1 MRLAFNISKST
12 TKMGGAKLPRHKRSA
27 AAGNGI
33 TDGEIIYRESFDDI
47 YLDLSQKPGKCRFA
61 DSGLGWKPADG
72 HTFTLDRDQ
81 ILQGQWSRASRG
93 YEVKVQTRSSGVIQ
107 LDGFAE
113 EDFERLSKVFKN
125 WYGSTLENKEHSLRG
140 WNWGKAEFGKA
151 ELAFNVQNRPA
162 FEIPYSEIVNTNLAG
177 KNEVAVDF
185 SLPTSGEKDGVNGH
199 SKGRGSKA
207 GGARDQLVEMRFYIP
222 GTVTKKV
229 KKDEENGEENGE
241 NGAKSE
247 QDDEE
252 GGDEEE
258 QNAAQLFYETL
269 VEKAEIGE
277 VAGDKFASFLDVLH
291 LTPRGRF
298 DIDMYETSFRLR
310 GKTYDYKI
318 QFDAI
323 KKLML
328 LPKPDDVHWL
338 IVIGLEPPLRQGQT
352 RYPFV
357 VMQFKRDEE
366 VTLDMNMTEEQLAK
380 YDGKISAH
388 YEAPIA
394 NVISYVFRGL
404 TGRRVTQPSRDFSS
418 HHNQCGVK
426 CSIKANEGHLFC
438 LDKSFIFVPKPATY
452 ITMDNIALITLS
464 RVGGAVSASRTFDIT
479 ITMKHGGGEYQ
490 FSNINRSDNTKPS
503 VLEASRTIELTYI
516 DREEQQSLEDFFKA
530 KNLRYK
536 NEMVDD
542 SRALMAAALKDDA
555 DLASS
560 EDEEVVGAN
569 RGSADEDSE
578 SADEDFQESDDSEV
592 AEEFDSNAASDS
604 GGDDDEDMPDA
615 DLSPSGGDENDDDD
629 EEENKRPKKKAKA
642 AK

>member
-1 MRLAFNISKST
+1 MSKKSQPNMKASSLAHRKRPT
-12 TKMGGAKLPRHKRSA
+12 APRDA
-27 AAGNGI
+27 DADV
-33 TDGEIIYRESFDDI
+33 TYVYRESFDDI

-61 DSGLGWKPADG
+61 DSGLGWKPVDG

-81 ILQGQWSRASRG
+81 ILQGHWSRAARG
-93 YEVKVQTRSSGVIQ
+93 YEVKVYTRSSGVIQ
-107 LDGFAE
+107 LDGFLE
-113 EDFERLSKVFKN
+113 EDFERLAKVFKN
-125 WYGSTLENKEHSLRG
+125 WYATTLENKEHSLRG

-162 FEIPYSEIVNTNLAG
+162 FEIPYSEIINTNLAG

-222 GTVTKKV
+222 GTVSKKV
-229 KKDEENGEENGE
+229 KKEEEDGEQSEQGEEDEE
-241 NGAKSE
+241 A
-247 QDDEE
+247 
-252 GGDEEE
+252 EE

-277 VAGDKFASFLDVLH
+277 VAGDTYATFLDVLH

-298 DIDMYETSFRLR
+298 DIDMYENSFRLR

-328 LPKPDDVHWL
+328 LPKPDDVHYL

-352 RYPFV
+352 RYPFI
-357 VMQFKRDEE
+357 VMQFKKDEE
-366 VTLDMNMTEEQLAK
+366 VTLDMNMTEEQLSK
-380 YDGKISAH
+380 YEGKIQSR

-394 NVISYVFRGL
+394 NVIAYVFRGL
-404 TGRRVTQPSRDFSS
+404 TGRRVTQPSKDFSS

-452 ITMDNIALITLS
+452 ITIDNIALITLS

-479 ITMKHGGGEYQ
+479 ITMKHGAGEYQ
-490 FSNINRSDNTKPS
+490 FSNINRSEDNVAYVHK
-503 VLEASRTIELTYI
+503 TIELTRI
-516 DREEQQSLEDFFKA
+516 DREEQQPLEDFFKI
-530 KNLRYK
+530 KNIRYK

-542 SRALMAAALKDDA
+542 SRALLAAALKEDA

-560 EDEEVVGAN
+560 EDEVVAN

-578 SADEDFQESDDSEV
+578 SADEDFQASDESEV

-604 GGDDDEDMPDA
+604 EEGGSDEEMPDA
-615 DLSPSGGDENDDDD
+615 DGEVDEDDD
-629 EEENKRPKKKAKA
+629 EEERRPKKKVKA
-642 AK
+642 SK